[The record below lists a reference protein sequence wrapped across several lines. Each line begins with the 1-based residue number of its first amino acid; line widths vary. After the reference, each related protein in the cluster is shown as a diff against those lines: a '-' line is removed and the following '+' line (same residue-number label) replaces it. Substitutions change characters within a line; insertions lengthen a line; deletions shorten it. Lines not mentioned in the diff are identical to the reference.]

1 MSTTRSGVPR
11 PFETHGPFSLAMPD
25 HRRVGPAVRHG
36 AAFGLSLWLYL
47 CCWAMPGSAHQ
58 GTGTFG
64 EVTRIVVPPGAVRH
78 AFAISWRLRVAAV
91 DLMSALALSSP
102 GAFATTASRGRSPG
116 ECLPWGGT
124 ARVQRRVRVHFRTLL
139 ADPGSTAAELTLI
152 FEQRFVCARAE
163 SVRLRY
169 DLLFEVDA
177 AHESFTRL
185 ALGDPSPGAAGPD
198 NRAVD
203 TGVFRNDSREVTA
216 IVGRPRPVWRS
227 ALLYLGL
234 GIEHILSGYDHLSFL
249 TALLLAAGLR
259 QPTTVTGAVVLAT
272 LREAARAAVT
282 IISAFTVAHSLTLIS
297 QVLHPA
303 WVPRRWVEP
312 AIAFSV
318 VYVGIENLIARH
330 LRHRWLLVFGF
341 GLVHGLGF
349 ASVLREIGLPDR
361 GLLLCL
367 VSFNAGVELGQ
378 FLVLTLALP
387 LIVAAARRAPRR
399 FRRWGLQVGSSVIAC
414 FGLIWLVARLAAR

>member
-1 MSTTRSGVPR
+1 M
-11 PFETHGPFSLAMPD
+11 LC
-25 HRRVGPAVRHG
+25 HG
-36 AAFGLSLWLYL
+36 AALDLSLWMCL
-47 CCWAMPGSAHQ
+47 CCFVTSGSAHQ
-58 GTGTFG
+58 GTATFG
-64 EVTRIVVPPGAVRH
+64 EVSRLSVSPGTVRDG
-78 AFAISWRLRVAAV
+78 FAISWRLRVAAV

-102 GAFATTASRGRSPG
+102 GAFATTASGGGRLASAYLGAGLHVFSGGRACIPG
-116 ECLPWGGT
+116 PSSLT
-124 ARVQRRVRVHFRTLL
+124 R
-139 ADPGSTAAELTLI
+139 DSTAAELTLI
-152 FEQRFVCARAE
+152 FEQRFACVRAE
-163 SVRLRY
+163 SVRLQY

-185 ALGDPSPGAAGPD
+185 TFGDPSPRAVGPD
-198 NRAVD
+198 NHSVD
-203 TGVFRNDSREVTA
+203 TAVFRSDSREVTV
-216 IVGRPRPVWRS
+216 IVGRSRPVWKS

-234 GIEHILSGYDHLSFL
+234 GIEHILTGYDHLSFL

-259 QPTTVTGAVVLAT
+259 QPTTVTVAVVPAT

-282 IISAFTVAHSLTLIS
+282 IISAFTVAHSLTLIA
-297 QVLHPA
+297 QVLHPG
-303 WVPRRWVEP
+303 WVSTRWVEP

-378 FLVLTLALP
+378 LLVLTLALP